1 MEMNKVL
8 RERTIGELHLFGE
21 VKERYSEERVV
32 LSQDWLMRTHQVKGV
47 GGFCRMRKQPAYRPC
62 LGQDHGFDQKQQG
75 ALL

>member
-32 LSQDWLMRTHQVKGV
+32 LSQDWLMRTH
-47 GGFCRMRKQPAYRPC
+47 
-62 LGQDHGFDQKQQG
+62 
-75 ALL
+75 